1 MKTPTLAGEFDA
13 LRKSR
18 KLTLL
23 QIANLCDLNETTVHK
38 VSSGRTVRWE
48 TLHLILA
55 IGMGVQPGTTVYES
69 IHRLWMRQREEI
81 ASANTKTKGSKT
93 SPKYEL
99 AAVRKFR
106 KLIKGRDER
115 ETRLIFAA
123 ASKRASSLGV

>member
-1 MKTPTLAGEFDA
+1 MKTPTLAGQFNT

-18 KLTLL
+18 SLTLL

-48 TLHLILA
+48 TLHLILSV
-55 IGMGVQPGTTVYES
+55 GMGVQPGTTDYES
-69 IHRLWMRQREEI
+69 MHRLWMRQREEI
-81 ASANTKTKGSKT
+81 AATNTKEKGSKAAPEHE
-93 SPKYEL
+93 S

-106 KLIKGRDER
+106 KLIKDRDER

-123 ASKRASSLGV
+123 ASKRASSLGI